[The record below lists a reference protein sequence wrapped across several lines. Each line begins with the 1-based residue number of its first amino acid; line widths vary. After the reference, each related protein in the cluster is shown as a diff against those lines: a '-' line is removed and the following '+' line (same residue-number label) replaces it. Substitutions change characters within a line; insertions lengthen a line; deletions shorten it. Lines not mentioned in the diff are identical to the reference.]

1 MSHIFLLFGASR
13 GIGAATAQSLARRG
27 AQVCVTARDEARV
40 KDVCARAGGNVW
52 GTGCDISDDASVAA
66 AVQTT
71 LDKFG
76 RIDTVINF
84 AAFTGPL
91 DGASWQLKQQD
102 WDRAVAINMTGP
114 ANIIRHCTPVMQKQG
129 NGALLFASSPF
140 GDATT
145 PGMGAYGAS
154 RAGSHALVRQLA
166 AELQGTALGAALIYP
181 GMTETD
187 GLSDFRKSRGGA
199 MQNAQVASAET
210 MANLFVWAA
219 MQSPWDING
228 ATLAWSDQTIRTEA
242 MALGQA

>member
-1 MSHIFLLFGASR
+1 MSHVFLLFGASR
-13 GIGAATAQSLARRG
+13 GIGAATAQALARRG
-27 AQVCVTARDEARV
+27 AQVCVTARDEARIQ
-40 KDVCARAGGNVW
+40 DLCSRTGGDVW
-52 GTGCDISDDASVAA
+52 GTTCDVADDASVAA
-66 AVQTT
+66 AVEAT

-91 DGASWQLKQQD
+91 NGPSWDIQENDLS
-102 WDRAVAINMTGP
+102 RAIAINLAGP
-114 ANIIRHCTPVMQKQG
+114 ANIIRHCAPVMQKQG

-145 PGMGAYGAS
+145 AGMGAYGAS
-154 RAGSHALVRQLA
+154 RAGCHALVRQLA

-187 GLSDFRKSRGGA
+187 GLSEFRKSRGGT
-199 MQNAQVASAET
+199 MQNAQVVSAET

-228 ATLAWSDQTIRTEA
+228 AVLAWSDQGIRTQA